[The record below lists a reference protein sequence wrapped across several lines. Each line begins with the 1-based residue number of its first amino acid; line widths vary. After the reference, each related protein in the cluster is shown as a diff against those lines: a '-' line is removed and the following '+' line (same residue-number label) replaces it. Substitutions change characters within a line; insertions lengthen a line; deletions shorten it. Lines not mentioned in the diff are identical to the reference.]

1 MTTGEI
7 PFLDLVTVHREL
19 REELRSV
26 FETALDTAGFVGGP
40 AVQEFERDFAAFC
53 ESQFC
58 VGMASGTDALR
69 LALVAAGVRPG
80 DTVVT
85 VPLTFI
91 ATTEAISQAGA
102 RPDFVDIDERTYT
115 MDPEKLR
122 AYLETECTHDHKV
135 GRVVSK
141 RTGGPVTAVIPV
153 HLYGQ
158 MADMDPILELAAR
171 YDLIVIED
179 ACQAH
184 GAEYLS
190 NKEDR
195 WRKAG
200 SMGRAAAFSFYP
212 SKNLGACGE
221 AGAVTTDDE
230 QLARRCQMLRDHGQS
245 RKYFHDIEGYNGR
258 LDSIQAGIL
267 RVKLQHLTRWNEQR
281 RQSAES
287 YNELL
292 APTAGRVAVPYQPS
306 WSKPVYH
313 LYVIRTPDRNEL
325 QKHLTESG
333 IGTAIHYPI
342 PVHLQATYAL
352 LGWKRG
358 DFPASEEAADQILS
372 LPMFAGLRFG
382 DQHRVAEAVTGFAAI
397 RSDSGPDFVPT
408 LPTPGFERK
417 ASVHH
422 GSSLLGR

>member
-40 AVQEFERDFAAFC
+40 AVQEFELDLAEFC
-53 ESQFC
+53 ESRFC

-69 LALVAAGVRPG
+69 LALIAAGVRPG

-122 AYLETECTHDHKV
+122 SYLESECVRSPQTD
-135 GRVVSK
+135 RVVSK

-158 MADMDPILELAAR
+158 MADMDPILDLATQ
-171 YDLIVIED
+171 YNLIVIED

-190 NKEDR
+190 KKKCR
-195 WRKAG
+195 WFKSG
-200 SMGRAAAFSFYP
+200 S
-212 SKNLGACGE
+212 
-221 AGAVTTDDE
+221 V
-230 QLARRCQMLRDHGQS
+230 RR
-245 RKYFHDIEGYNGR
+245 
-258 LDSIQAGIL
+258 
-267 RVKLQHLTRWNEQR
+267 
-281 RQSAES
+281 
-287 YNELL
+287 
-292 APTAGRVAVPYQPS
+292 
-306 WSKPVYH
+306 
-313 LYVIRTPDRNEL
+313 
-325 QKHLTESG
+325 
-333 IGTAIHYPI
+333 
-342 PVHLQATYAL
+342 
-352 LGWKRG
+352 
-358 DFPASEEAADQILS
+358 
-372 LPMFAGLRFG
+372 
-382 DQHRVAEAVTGFAAI
+382 AEAL
-397 RSDSGPDFVPT
+397 R
-408 LPTPGFERK
+408 
-417 ASVHH
+417 
-422 GSSLLGR
+422 